1 MRAMTFI
8 DKHAERL
15 IDTCNRFL
23 MAKSSYQEID
33 SLVWDIL
40 IQWQTLAIDDDS
52 LINDKEQVFWHL
64 LFELQIHDEA
74 RLMSDRLL
82 RKQLYQCVLFLQRQQ
97 RMPAGCV
104 GIRPNVM
111 ESNKPIA
118 SQAEEAT
125 A

>member
-1 MRAMTFI
+1 MHVVTFI
-8 DKHAERL
+8 DKQAERL
-15 IDTCNRFL
+15 IDTCNGFL
-23 MAKSSYQEID
+23 IGKLNYTEIN

-40 IQWQTLAIDDDS
+40 TEWQTLAIDDDS

-97 RMPAGCV
+97 RMPTGCV
-104 GIRPNVM
+104 GIRPNAM
-111 ESNKPIA
+111 ESKYPIA